1 MDEFIGVLN
10 SCRAS
15 TPQRVHLEHEQSALE
30 RVRLLVAS
38 TPQRVH
44 LEPAASDGRA
54 GFRRRFN
61 PTTGSSGTRDDIG
74 VGVVLMLQ
82 PHNGFIWNKI
92 CARCRRRRVTGF
104 NLTTGSSGTLVLLPI
119 LTTDNRASTPQR
131 VHLEP
136 HRSTGSTLDFCSLQ
150 PHNGFIWNSVDD
162 AGHGQGND
170 ASTPQR
176 VHLKP
181 LFWPS
186 SRSPRARFNPTTGS
200 SETLSADLDAVA
212 EYRASTPQR
221 VHLKP
226 RQPRLSSPTGRALQP
241 HNGFI

>member
-104 NLTTGSSGTLVLLPI
+104 NLTTGSSGTTQVDWQYSRFLL
-119 LTTDNRASTPQR
+119 ASTPQR
-131 VHLEP
+131 VHLELGG
-136 HRSTGSTLDFCSLQ
+136 RC
-150 PHNGFIWNSVDD
+150 
-162 AGHGQGND
+162 
-170 ASTPQR
+170 R
-176 VHLKP
+176 
-181 LFWPS
+181 
-186 SRSPRARFNPTTGS
+186 SRSRQRCFNPTTGS
-200 SETLSADLDAVA
+200 SETAFLAFQSITS
-212 EYRASTPQR
+212 RS
-221 VHLKP
+221 
-226 RQPRLSSPTGRALQP
+226 LQP